1 MKKSSLLWIFL
12 VVAGFAIVEMRGV
25 MANKP
30 DPTPAQA
37 TAKAPPSRMT
47 VDQAN
52 ALVAESNQES
62 KESTRLMKRWD
73 AETNA
78 STDIEDLQKIEMRES
93 PTLDQAVMRNNHAN
107 ELMSQVAASYKTAC
121 ILSAV
126 KMGEMA
132 DRDLALEVEKRD
144 LVIHSDVGTTEGF
157 QQFKHRMLPLTARE
171 HAIYGEKQVY
181 MDSAEYKNACGPN
194 D

>member
-12 VVAGFAIVEMRGV
+12 MAAVFAIVEIHSV

-30 DPTPAQA
+30 GPTAA
-37 TAKAPPSRMT
+37 TAKAPPYRLT

-62 KESTRLMKRWD
+62 TESTRLMKQWD

-78 STDIEDLQKIEMRES
+78 STYIEDLQKIEMRES
-93 PTLDQAVMRNNHAN
+93 PILDQAVVRNKHAN
-107 ELMSQVAASYKTAC
+107 ELMGQVAASYKTEC

-132 DRDLALEVEKRD
+132 DRDLSLEVEKRD
-144 LVIHSDVGTTEGF
+144 LLLHSDVSTSEGF
-157 QQFKHRMLPLTARE
+157 QQFKRRLLPLTARE
-171 HAIYGEKQVY
+171 HAINGDKQVY
-181 MDSAEYKNACGPN
+181 MNSAEYKNACGPN

>member
-1 MKKSSLLWIFL
+1 MKKSSLLWIL
-12 VVAGFAIVEMRGV
+12 LMAAGFGIVEMHSV
-25 MANKP
+25 MANKTG
-30 DPTPAQA
+30 PTPSGA
-37 TAKAPPSRMT
+37 TAKANPFRMT

-62 KESTRLMKRWD
+62 AESTRLMKQWD

-78 STDIEDLQKIEMRES
+78 STYIEDLQKIEMRES
-93 PTLDQAVMRNNHAN
+93 PILDQAVMRNKHAN
-107 ELMSQVAASYKTAC
+107 ELMAQVAASYKTAC

-132 DRDLALEVEKRD
+132 DRDLSLEVEKRD
-144 LVIHSDVGTTEGF
+144 LLLHSDVSTSEGF
-157 QQFKHRMLPLTARE
+157 QQFKRRLLPLTARE